1 MNNNRKFLV
10 FSHEQDVDGLFSA
23 AVLKMAHPQSE
34 VILTNHGFE
43 NMLAVKEKILSFIRS
58 YDSGTIILSDIAVN
72 HGSYLPMA
80 EALNISNQ
88 KGFSNIWIDH
98 HVWAEEMRKY
108 FLQSGKWCSTL
119 KAKKG
124 VMNLKNVQ
132 LNFVSNALLLLA
144 HMQRLLDLLHIGLT
158 FQTLLAFRCLL

>member
-43 NMLAVKEKILSFIRS
+43 NMRAVKEKILSFIQS
-58 YDSGTIILSDIAVN
+58 SVSGTIIISDIAVN
-72 HGSYLPMA
+72 HESYLPMF

-88 KGFSNIWIDH
+88 KGFSNI
-98 HVWAEEMRKY
+98 
-108 FLQSGKWCSTL
+108 
-119 KAKKG
+119 
-124 VMNLKNVQ
+124 
-132 LNFVSNALLLLA
+132 
-144 HMQRLLDLLHIGLT
+144 
-158 FQTLLAFRCLL
+158 